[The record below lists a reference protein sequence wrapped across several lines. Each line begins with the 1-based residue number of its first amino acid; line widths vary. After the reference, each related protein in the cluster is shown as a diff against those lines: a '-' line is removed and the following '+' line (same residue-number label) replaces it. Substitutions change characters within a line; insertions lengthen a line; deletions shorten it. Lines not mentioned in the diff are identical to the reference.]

1 MNTLNTLK
9 KGSLSMAKA
18 KIDDIGNDI
27 EDLTEAEQQ
36 AIKGGL
42 SRQEVLAQR
51 AGLAERAVLTAR
63 PLAGH
68 ASVATAA
75 SAQTLAAGQ
84 LDVQQAVA
92 ADLPT
97 RDALKK

>member
-1 MNTLNTLK
+1 
-9 KGSLSMAKA
+9 MAKA

-42 SRQEVLAQR
+42 SRHEVLAQR

-75 SAQTLAAGQ
+75 SAHTLAAGQ